1 MLENL
6 SARQQELLKLL
17 LENKAGLTVEEL
29 SQALHITRNAVRQ
42 HLAGLERDGLVV
54 QVGTRPTGGRPELLY
69 LLGDRGQELFPR
81 RYSWFCQLLIETIR
95 QEVGNEGL
103 AQRLQAMGTGVAGQL
118 ATQASPGG
126 SAAVRI
132 RQLANSMTDLGYG
145 AHAVEGPD
153 EVPAIEANNCVF
165 HHLAADYPEV
175 CQFDLALMGTF
186 VGAEV
191 EHQECMVRG
200 GRVCRFRFKPKN

>member
-6 SARQQELLKLL
+6 SVRQQELLKLL

-29 SQALHITRNAVRQ
+29 SQALAITRNAVRQ

-54 QVGTRPTGGRPELLY
+54 QAGTRPTGGRPELLY
-69 LLGDRGQELFPR
+69 LLGDRGRELFPR
-81 RYSWFCQLLIETIR
+81 RYSWFCQLLIESIR
-95 QEVGNEGL
+95 RETGSQGL
-103 AQRLQAMGTGVAGQL
+103 ARRLETLGAGVAGQL
-118 ATQASPGG
+118 AAQAPPGG
-126 SAAVRI
+126 TAAVRI
-132 RQLANSMTDLGYG
+132 RQLAASMADLGYG
-145 AHAVEGPD
+145 AQVAEDTGA
-153 EVPAIEANNCVF
+153 VPAIEANNCVF

-175 CQFDLALMGTF
+175 CQFDLALMGAF

-200 GRVCRFRFKPKN
+200 GRVCRFRFKPKT